1 METQQTQQT
10 KEQGM
15 QPEVRGAAIGGFSIV
30 LELKPERIQEPLA
43 AAEGG
48 SMVFELALVQSQPVT
63 IAFGAMQV
71 TITLHGADAASPT
84 QAAA

>member
-1 METQQTQQT
+1 MKNEAQQTVAVESDGVT
-10 KEQGM
+10 ADG
-15 QPEVRGAAIGGFSIV
+15 PIAVIIRV
-30 LELKPERIQEPLA
+30 ELKPERIQEPLA
-43 AAEGG
+43 AGEGS

-71 TITLHGADAASPT
+71 TITLHGADTGTPA